1 MARTP
6 VDPTDYS
13 RTTQP
18 HCGESM
24 IDTRGLP
31 GFLLLGLAVVAFAAA
46 VGGAGYGHHGWA
58 LLLAVVGLV
67 LMAAGAAWL
76 YIEHRR
82 LRRIAAH
89 THPESHSNMQP
100 PVAG

>member
-1 MARTP
+1 
-6 VDPTDYS
+6 
-13 RTTQP
+13 
-18 HCGESM
+18 M

-46 VGGAGYGHHGWA
+46 VGGAGYGHQGWA
-58 LLLAVVGLV
+58 VVLALVGIL

-82 LRRIAAH
+82 LRRIAARS
-89 THPESHSNMQP
+89 HPELHGNTQRP
-100 PVAG
+100 DAGH